1 MRVMFTGGGTGGH
14 VFPLLAVADE
24 LKRSHPDTEFYW
36 FGSKRLEASIVTEE
50 SMPGSFVPFTFSYR
64 SLSAHSLAYY
74 ARIAPAWATGMPT
87 RAARA
92 AMDEFKPDVLLS
104 SGGYVS
110 VPALVACRFAQTP
123 YALVEINAVPGRATV
138 AFAPFARKVYCA
150 TEATADA
157 LVKFAAPGSLVV
169 SGYPCRGPRMA
180 DAHEHFQVPAGLPIV
195 VIVGGSSGAEPVNR
209 LALEALGDEE
219 FARDLGAKAA
229 VLHQWGRKPKPG
241 ELERLKGWEHYRA
254 IDFDP
259 LLCEIYPHASLY
271 VGRSGAATVCELI
284 GAKLPAALIPY
295 PHHADRQQYL
305 NAEVLG
311 RTSAAYILDEGSPK
325 LAEKLRALI
334 RDVVLG
340 AAGEVMRR
348 GFSTLDAAN
357 GAQAIAQDLAAL
369 LGGAGN

>member
-1 MRVMFTGGGTGGH
+1 MFTGGGTGGH

-24 LKRSHPDTEFYW
+24 LKRTQPEVEFYW

-50 SMPGSFVPFTFSYR
+50 SMRGTFVPFTFSYR

-87 RAARA
+87 RAARV
-92 AMDEFKPDVLLS
+92 AMEEFKPDILLS

-110 VPALVACRFAQTP
+110 VPALVACRFAQAP
-123 YALVEINAVPGRATV
+123 FALMEINAVPGRATV
-138 AFAPFARKVYCA
+138 AFAPFARRVYCA
-150 TEATADA
+150 TEGAADA
-157 LVKFAAPGSLVV
+157 LMKYAAPGSLVV
-169 SGYPCRGPRMA
+169 SGYPCRGPRIA
-180 DAHEHFQVPAGLPIV
+180 DAREHFHIPAGLPVV
-195 VIVGGSSGAEPVNR
+195 VIVGGSSGAEPINR
-209 LALEALGDEE
+209 LALEALEDAQ
-219 FARDLGAKAA
+219 FAQDLGAKTA
-229 VLHQWGRKPKPG
+229 VLHQWGRKPKPE

-259 LLCEIYPHASLY
+259 RLCEIYPHASLY
-271 VGRSGAATVCELI
+271 AGRSGAATICELV
-284 GAKLPAALIPY
+284 GAKLPAVLIPY

-311 RTSAAYILDEGSPK
+311 RTSAAYILDEDSPG
-325 LAEKLRALI
+325 LAQKLRALL

-348 GFSTLDAAN
+348 GYGTLDAAK
-357 GAQAIAQDLAAL
+357 GAQVIAQDLAAL
-369 LGGAGN
+369 LGGAGS